1 MNDETKRIVKTIADS
16 KDQINGVGIYLNP
29 FFALDIEEQK
39 KGLAWLLG
47 AIESKN
53 QQLERINQLASEIIK
68 WIKK

>member
-1 MNDETKRIVKTIADS
+1 MNDETKRIIKAIADS

-53 QQLERINQLASEIIK
+53 QQLERVNQLASEIIK
-68 WIKK
+68 WIKE